1 MKSFSITFLAKLHL
15 LLLLAGA
22 FSADAAEH
30 PLATVTRRLPAATF
44 TTQVTEA
51 DGRVMILSADP
62 LGNIRRED
70 SAGHFQSVPTGLPG
84 ISQLHRLGGIWGG
97 LAGGKLWRSTAWPT
111 WEEITLPGAA
121 ALVEM
126 RVLNGECWGWTW
138 GGLRWNT
145 GSATRIYPKL
155 FRSTDLRT
163 WTEVIAT
170 PDPAARAQSFS
181 DLAWAAGRY
190 VLTGDA
196 YQQVEGIFR
205 NAGGLW
211 TSVDGST
218 WQRETAVDD
227 GYTSVA
233 YGSAGWLAGGKSRS
247 YAVSDDG
254 ITWTRRTHPFIAQWL
269 TSGYSASP
277 VYSFL
282 KDVVWLPSGYHAVTS
297 SDFGTYV
304 VVSQNG
310 IDWSRGVTVESGEIS
325 PSREMTAAGG
335 KAWLWG
341 NISSVWNSDDWL
353 WGAQRILPEEP
364 SDWRA
369 LAASPERAVVL
380 GGEGRAGWSADGA
393 QWNFVPLPGSGSVPT
408 AAVWAAD
415 RGEFLAVGT
424 SADSE
429 LMRVWRSAD
438 GSAWGSRLVGYCRT
452 PVGLVRGGGNYVA
465 AMADGWIWV
474 SPDGL
479 DWRQAAVDVP
489 ASTPW
494 LGEPAPLQ
502 SLAYDGVTFVAVKKR
517 GGLLISTDGVTWT
530 SRPGPQEYE
539 QDVPA
544 SVCGAGGL
552 WLYSNRWS
560 IFLSEDL
567 VEWREISPNVSTQAW
582 VHAFGEFIAVD
593 GRSLKSSVD
602 GVAWTWRGE
611 LTGLNHL
618 TPFKSTLLLVGDD
631 GLICQSAPWTDA
643 LAAWQAVHFTAAQLA
658 DPRLS
663 GDDQDPDQ
671 DGLANLLEYACGLDP
686 WRRDAHSAIRHYDLF
701 YGNSSGAT
709 DRYLALEFPAWE
721 SSLGVTA
728 WAEHSADLRTWSRTG
743 LTGNVVWDYNGLK
756 KINGRPVWTRELK
769 ADGLQGFIRLRAER
783 VGRP

>member
-1 MKSFSITFLAKLHL
+1 MRTFPSTFLVKLHL

-22 FSADAAEH
+22 FSSDAAEH
-30 PLATVTRRLPAATF
+30 PLATVTRRLPSATF

-70 SAGHFQSVPTGLPG
+70 SAGHFQSLPTGLPG

-97 LAGGKLWRSTAWPT
+97 LAGGKLWRSTAWPA

-121 ALVEM
+121 VLVEL

-138 GGLRWNT
+138 GGLRWNN

-155 FRSTDLRT
+155 FRSTDLRA

-196 YQQVEGIFR
+196 YQKVEGIFR

-233 YGSAGWLAGGKSRS
+233 YGSAGWLAGGKSQS
-247 YAVSDDG
+247 YAVSGDG

-269 TSGYSASP
+269 TNGFNSSP
-277 VYSFL
+277 VYSAL
-282 KDVVWLPSGYHAVTS
+282 ENVVWLPSGYHAVAS
-297 SDFGTYV
+297 ELYGTHV
-304 VVSQNG
+304 VVSHNG
-310 IDWSRGVTVESGEIS
+310 IDWSRGVGIEYGEIS
-325 PSREMTAAGG
+325 QSPDLVAVAG

-341 NISSVWNSDDWL
+341 NVSSVWNSDDWR

-364 SDWRA
+364 SDWSA

-429 LMRVWRSAD
+429 SMRVWRSVD
-438 GSAWGSRLVGYCRT
+438 GSVWGGRLVGSCRT

-465 AMADGWIWV
+465 AMADGWIWF

-479 DWRQAAVDVP
+479 NWSQAAVDVP

-494 LGEPAPLQ
+494 LGQHAPLQ
-502 SLAYDGVTFVAVKKR
+502 GLAYDGVTFVAVKKR

-530 SRPGPQEYE
+530 SRSGPQEYE

-560 IFLSEDL
+560 IALSEDL
-567 VEWREISPNVSTQAW
+567 VEWREISTNVSAQAW

-593 GRSLKSSVD
+593 GRDLVSSAD
-602 GVAWTWRGE
+602 GVSWTSRAE
-611 LTGLNHL
+611 LTGLNLL
-618 TPFKSTLLLVGDD
+618 TPFKSTLLLAGDD

-643 LAAWQAVHFTAAQLA
+643 LAAWQALHFTAAQLA

-686 WRRDAHSAIRHYDLF
+686 WRRDAQSAIRHYNLF
-701 YGNSSGAT
+701 YDTQSGVA

-721 SSLGVTA
+721 TSLGVKA

-743 LTGNVVWDYNGLK
+743 LTTNVVWDYNGLK
-756 KINGRPVWTRELK
+756 KINGRAVWTRELK
-769 ADGLQGFIRLRAER
+769 ADGPQGFIRLRAER